1 MLQPAREQRPSL
13 PLWLGKRE
21 LPSRQ
26 VEQLWQEAEGAVFL
40 KNLRETALS
49 GLMNMC
55 FCLGQGVGMGIV
67 VPIPNSVSAMGN
79 RLEGGRPLLKA
90 LILTIHQEPLKV
102 EPRILRVSMHL
113 HSQGPLP
120 GD

>member
-1 MLQPAREQRPSL
+1 
-13 PLWLGKRE
+13 
-21 LPSRQ
+21 
-26 VEQLWQEAEGAVFL
+26 
-40 KNLRETALS
+40 
-49 GLMNMC
+49 
-55 FCLGQGVGMGIV
+55 MGIV